1 MDGHKVSVFAYGH
14 TGSGKTYTM
23 QGPATDLAEANM
35 NLTAD
40 AGVIPRAV
48 TQVFESARQE
58 EAHGWKFGF
67 HVTMLEIYNDT
78 LTDLL
83 SPDGKGGSGKKEKS
97 GGGSGKIELKLNKDG
112 MPFAQGLCV
121 HKVVDATEVLKL
133 LGLASSRRNVANNG
147 QNTES
152 SRSHSVFTLKVR
164 REMQDQGQKIT
175 KEGVLNLIDLAGSE
189 RLTPQ
194 ELSRNP
200 ELKRETNAINKS
212 LSTLGRVIT
221 AIANKERQVPYR
233 DSKLTFLLKPS
244 LGGNCKTLMFCN
256 IAPDEDQQPETIRSL
271 RFANQVISC

>member
-1 MDGHKVSVFAYGH
+1 
-14 TGSGKTYTM
+14 M
-23 QGPATDLAEANM
+23 QGKITASAAKSGLD
-35 NLTAD
+35 LTAD

-48 TQVFESARQE
+48 AHVFESARKE
-58 EAHGWKFGF
+58 EAHGWKFSF
-67 HVTMLEIYNDT
+67 YVTMLEIYNDT

-83 SPDGKGGSGKKEKS
+83 PSDSKSAGSTGKKEKS
-97 GGGSGKIELKLNKDG
+97 GNGSGNKIELKLNKDG
-112 MPFAQGLCV
+112 MPFAQGLRV
-121 HKVVDATEVLKL
+121 HKVNHATEVLKL
-133 LGLASSRRNVANNG
+133 LELASGRRNVANNG
-147 QNTES
+147 QNAES
-152 SRSHSVFTLKVR
+152 SRSHSVFTLKMK
-164 REMQDQGQKIT
+164 REMQNQNQKVA